1 MWLSKNFHADEFR
14 CRCADAGKYK
24 PGTQSEYC
32 GGLAIVQ
39 PVLVEKLQELRD
51 RFGAPVVITSG
62 YRCPAYNRKV
72 VKGSEMSWHM
82 SGYAADIWVRGVGVL
97 EVGKA
102 ADELGFRGIEVYPDK
117 GFVHVDMRPWGAV
130 WRGDNYRRLI
140 GNA

>member
-1 MWLSKNFHADEFR
+1 MQLTKNFHLDEFKCGCTR
-14 CRCADAGKYK
+14 LYK
-24 PGTQSEYC
+24 PNTQSEYC

-72 VKGSEMSWHM
+72 IKGSEMSWHM
-82 SGYAADIWVRGVGVL
+82 SGDAADIWVRGVNVL

-102 ADELGFRGIEVYPDK
+102 ADNLGFRGIEVYPK
-117 GFVHVDMRPWGAV
+117 RGFVHVDMRPWGAV